1 MPIRRVWMS
10 SASLA
15 GIVGILSKASNA
27 PADDVMPEVDTDLPI
42 ESPAAA
48 DAGEAGDAREAA
60 AFAARKPS
68 RERLQALE
76 RGLDTLS
83 LINRFGAVTS
93 THVAKA
99 LGLKR
104 STAHR
109 ILAVLVDLGLLR
121 HDSLNHQYILC
132 SRVSELS
139 SGFTDDE
146 WVGAS
151 AMPLM
156 RAWTLEHRWPLVL
169 TTPLAGRLVVRASTD
184 YESPMSV
191 DRFHRGQ
198 VIPVEGSTAGLIYM
212 AYCREVPGQS
222 SMIRRVPVGSAQGG
236 ADAVEAG
243 SEEELARIRAAGY
256 VARPTACFTG
266 GRISVP
272 LRREEPFL
280 GCITMRARA
289 ENIEAISEARDWASS
304 LQFLASRIQCADP
317 EPQAG

>member
-1 MPIRRVWMS
+1 
-10 SASLA
+10 
-15 GIVGILSKASNA
+15 
-27 PADDVMPEVDTDLPI
+27 MPEVDTDLPI
-42 ESPAAA
+42 ESPG
-48 DAGEAGDAREAA
+48 AGDSGDAREAA

-132 SRVSELS
+132 ARVAELS
-139 SGFTDDE
+139 RGFTDDE

-198 VIPVEGSTAGLIYM
+198 IIPVEGSTAGLIYM
-212 AYCREVPGQS
+212 AYCSPQ
-222 SMIRRVPVGSAQGG
+222 AG
-236 ADAVEAG
+236 ADAFEAG

-317 EPQAG
+317 EPGTG